1 MEFLFLLGKFL
12 FFTILGE
19 LIRPKRPESRNAAG
33 GLKDLSFPTVDPTR
47 PHQWLIGK
55 RMIDNA
61 NLFATF
67 DFLGVERSKKVRT
80 GIISSERV
88 PLPPVY
94 YISAAMVLCA
104 GSGARLREVW
114 VGDRLAWSGNIG
126 TGQQAPINI
135 EWTEDGQEETPRG
148 VKGVIEFY
156 SGHSTPSPY
165 IESKRG
171 AGNVP
176 SWKHMTYAVLRGP
189 DGGVSIP
196 PTPLAGMLGVTTK
209 VANGAWIGTSKQVE
223 HLKFVVERMPTAES
237 TGLGAPADA
246 GDYWT
251 LGDDANPAYAAAE
264 ILTNR
269 QFGAGIDPGLLDVD
283 SFHAAAKVL
292 KEESHGTSQ
301 LWDNQ
306 RVSGDV
312 VLELMRQTGMLL
324 QPDPV
329 TGQHKLR
336 LLRETEEA
344 VINLDDS
351 NIKRIHSYSRAAMD
365 EATNALALEYTAA
378 TEKWEPRPVEVQ
390 DLAAIEVAGQVI
402 TGTASYAGITN
413 SNLAQVLALRDLRA
427 LSAPLATVRLDAIV
441 GKRQR
446 FIPGDPVNLT
456 ATDLGIVSLRM
467 RVTSA
472 RYAKPG
478 ESVCELE
485 LVEDVFKSGIALY
498 TTPSGIGMTPPG
510 TVGATDNPSTVD
522 AGYYSAGL
530 IHAPY
535 ALTQDDA
542 DHAMHVAFAP
552 NTRTQGYDLG
562 WYESDPATAEYHDRS
577 DIGFSALGSLQSN
590 LAAITAPA
598 SITVAVDSANAATLA
613 RFTGRNVLFYIGD
626 NFGSGQTLEMLQASS
641 VSVNE
646 AGTVATLT
654 GVTRGLWDSVP
665 LFHAAGS
672 RVVILCDYVID
683 PRRVETV
690 VYGGPGQ
697 VAAAYAG
704 QTSVSAVAVGRTGGR
719 SASNGSPATLGGM
732 FDDFRATSSP
742 PGYVRAALPYPPG
755 DVRLEGTYGDS
766 RGDGTPPSVRAV
778 SDRLRLTFK
787 PRNRK
792 AGGLSAW
799 SSGDVVGEDGVL
811 TSVQLAQQH
820 PTTLA
825 WTVLSSAGLSA
836 GVTQHD
842 FIAPTSGA
850 RRIRVS
856 LYSYKPVSGTS
867 AGIVSKSQDWYFTQ
881 VP

>member
-104 GSGARLREVW
+104 GAGARLREVW

-126 TGQQAPINI
+126 SGQQAPVNI

-156 SGHSTPSPY
+156 SGHPTPSPY
-165 IESKRG
+165 LESKRG

-196 PTPLAGMLGVTTK
+196 PTPLAGMLGATTK
-209 VANGAWIGTSKQVE
+209 IANGAWIGTSKQVE
-223 HLKFVVERMPTAES
+223 HLKFVVERMPSAES
-237 TGLGAPADA
+237 TGLGLPAD
-246 GDYWT
+246 GGSYWT
-251 LGDDANPAYAAAE
+251 VGDDANPAYAAAE

-269 QFGAGIDPGLLDVD
+269 QFGAGIDPGLLDID

-292 KEESHGTSQ
+292 NAEAHGTSQ

-344 VINLDDS
+344 VISLDDS

-413 SNLAQVLALRDLRA
+413 STLAQILALRDLRA

-456 ATDLGIVSLRM
+456 APDLGIVSLRM

-478 ESVCELE
+478 EAICELE

-498 TTPSGIGMTPPG
+498 TTPAGVGYTPP
-510 TVGATDNPSTVD
+510 VFAAPPSIV
-522 AGYYSAGL
+522 SHSV
-530 IHAPY
+530 INAPY
-535 ALTQDDA
+535 ALSGDGA
-542 DHAMHVAFAP
+542 SHALHYAFAP
-552 NTRTQGYDLG
+552 SVDATGYDLA
-562 WYESDPATAEYHDRS
+562 WYSESTSDLQQHDRS
-577 DIGFSALGSLQSN
+577 AIGYAAQGFLTTALPDIAAPTSIALSVTAASAATLRRYVGNSLYCFFGNSIEAGEWLSVSTVSVNESGTLATLGGVTRGIFGTQPVARASGTSMTLLCDYAIDPARLRTTLNNGFDLMADYPGASVVGALAYNRVGTKLSAATAYAAQLFAGVPPLGALPYAPGAVRLQGKYGASSATATLPTVASTAGGKLTVTLKHRN
-590 LAAITAPA
+590 RLVRLPSGWSAGDAQPEPGISVEVTLWSGYTAITSATASSGAESVELTAPA
-598 SITVAVDSANAATLA
+598 SSARDVYVTVSPYL
-613 RFTGRNVLFYIGD
+613 
-626 NFGSGQTLEMLQASS
+626 
-641 VSVNE
+641 
-646 AGTVATLT
+646 
-654 GVTRGLWDSVP
+654 P
-665 LFHAAGS
+665 K
-672 RVVILCDYVID
+672 
-683 PRRVETV
+683 
-690 VYGGPGQ
+690 PG
-697 VAAAYAG
+697 
-704 QTSVSAVAVGRTGGR
+704 
-719 SASNGSPATLGGM
+719 
-732 FDDFRATSSP
+732 F
-742 PGYVRAALPYPPG
+742 PGN
-755 DVRLEGTYGDS
+755 DS
-766 RGDGTPPSVRAV
+766 RWQGEAWHFRQ
-778 SDRLRLTFK
+778 
-787 PRNRK
+787 
-792 AGGLSAW
+792 LS
-799 SSGDVVGEDGVL
+799 
-811 TSVQLAQQH
+811 
-820 PTTLA
+820 
-825 WTVLSSAGLSA
+825 
-836 GVTQHD
+836 
-842 FIAPTSGA
+842 
-850 RRIRVS
+850 
-856 LYSYKPVSGTS
+856 
-867 AGIVSKSQDWYFTQ
+867 
-881 VP
+881 